1 MCGHDCLGK
10 AKCEESGVRVAGAR
24 SLHYGPQ
31 VMTALTRPWRAFLSL
46 FAHRAGAAGDDKWV
60 EPWNAITLAVLYGDP
75 ARFERQAAVNVPAIS
90 IPAGVGI
97 EVHRET
103 ASLEPE
109 ARDYFA
115 PQAMSE
121 GAPSID
127 DDATIA
133 AGETT
138 QPSSEE
144 RAA

>member
-46 FAHRAGAAGDDKWV
+46 FAHRTGASGDDKWV

-75 ARFERQAAVNVPAIS
+75 ARFERQAVVYVPATS
-90 IPAGVGI
+90 IPAGSGI

-103 ASLEPE
+103 ASLDPG

-121 GAPSID
+121 GARTLP
-127 DDATIA
+127 DDAAIA